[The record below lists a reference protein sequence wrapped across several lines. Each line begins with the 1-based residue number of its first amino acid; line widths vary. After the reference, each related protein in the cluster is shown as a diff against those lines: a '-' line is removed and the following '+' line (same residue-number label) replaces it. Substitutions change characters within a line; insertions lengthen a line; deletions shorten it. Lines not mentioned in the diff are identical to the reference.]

1 MIHIQ
6 NMFWIIAV
14 LGGILFAAQCLFW
27 IGFNRARARSMVQD
41 SALLT
46 EKDNLLEKMK
56 LQIAEEIEG
65 CVAKDD
71 NGVQE
76 GPTLLQIL
84 TGYKFYFFVLLCAV
98 NIYRIRYFLGIAG
111 YTLKHLH
118 DTGTYLELL
127 GYCFALSIVFGPIT
141 DKVLARSDNEYNSL
155 HAVNI
160 AVTAYF
166 VTWLIP
172 SLQVQVL
179 TFILFILARLLCFA
193 VLSDYC
199 SKEFT
204 EKRFGFVLGSGFL
217 AASIPGAFTYG
228 ILDIVLEKFD
238 GNFWAFHL
246 MCILMSIPV
255 SLTIFLVQR
264 KSQLTSHIT
273 YENKSMVYMSI

>member
-1 MIHIQ
+1 
-6 NMFWIIAV
+6 
-14 LGGILFAAQCLFW
+14 
-27 IGFNRARARSMVQD
+27 MVKD
-41 SALLT
+41 PIFLT
-46 EKDNLLEKMK
+46 EKDGLLQNVKIQ
-56 LQIAEEIEG
+56 LAEEIEESVVEHVG
-65 CVAKDD
+65 
-71 NGVQE
+71 NGQE
-76 GPTLLQIL
+76 VLSLIEIL

-111 YTLKHLH
+111 YTLQYLR

-127 GYCFALSIVFGPIT
+127 GYCFALSIVFGPVT
-141 DKVLARSDNEYNSL
+141 DKVLARTGNEYNSL
-155 HAVNI
+155 HTVNFAI
-160 AVTAYF
+160 TAYF

-179 TFILFILARLLCFA
+179 TFVIFILARLLCFA

-228 ILDIVLEKFD
+228 IVDVVLEKFS

-246 MCILMSIPV
+246 MCILMCIPV
-255 SLTIFLVQR
+255 SLIIYLVQ
-264 KSQLTSHIT
+264 KQSQLMSNI
-273 YENKSMVYMSI
+273 NCGNRSMIYMSI